1 MGAPEA
7 RLGLEP
13 GVLMTLLLLGIGG
26 HKEKKVKAQIIE
38 KWTL

>member
-1 MGAPEA
+1 MGAPQA

-13 GVLMTLLLLGIGG
+13 GVLMTILLLGIEDY
-26 HKEKKVKAQIIE
+26 KKKVRAQIIE